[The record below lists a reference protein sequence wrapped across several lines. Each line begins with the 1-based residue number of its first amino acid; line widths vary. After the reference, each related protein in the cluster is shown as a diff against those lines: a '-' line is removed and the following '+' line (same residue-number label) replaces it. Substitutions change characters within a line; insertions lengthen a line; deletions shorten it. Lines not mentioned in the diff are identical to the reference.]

1 MPFTFLAHQAAI
13 APLKLMRPAWFSGTA
28 LAVGSM
34 APDFVYFLRGDTIG
48 HFGHTPL
55 GLVVFCLP
63 LSIALT
69 WLVQR
74 VLVAP
79 VTRHLPDCGP
89 FHLRDLVII
98 DDKERQGAR
107 RWWLLVSTSALV
119 GALSHV
125 AWDSFT
131 HNNAWGVE
139 RLPILRTAV
148 NVPWFGRQPV
158 WHVLQ
163 HGGSVVGAAIT
174 VTVLYVIGSRHLL
187 RTWSSVEPPPVAPA
201 TFASHLRLWL
211 PFAVGVLAGLM
222 WAAVAPPGGEH
233 ELRRTV
239 ITAFLRATSLG
250 FGGLVVGAILVR
262 ITSWRSTARATP
274 GA

>member
-13 APLKLMRPAWFSGTA
+13 APLKLMRPTWFSGTA

-34 APDFVYFLRGDTIG
+34 SPDFVYFLRGQAVG

-55 GLVVFCLP
+55 GLLVFCLP

-89 FHLRDLVII
+89 FHLRDLTLI
-98 DDKERQGAR
+98 DDKERLGAR
-107 RWWLLVSTSALV
+107 RWWLLVSTSALI
-119 GALSHV
+119 GAATHV

-131 HNNAWGVE
+131 HNQAWGVQ
-139 RLPILRTAV
+139 RLPILSSAV
-148 NVPWFGRQPV
+148 DVPWFGRQPV

-163 HGGSVVGAAIT
+163 HGGTVVGAAIT
-174 VTVLYVIGSRHLL
+174 TAALYLIGSRRLL
-187 RTWSSVEPPPVAPA
+187 RTWAAVEPPPVAPA

-211 PFAVGVLAGLM
+211 PCIAGAVAGLA

-233 ELRRTV
+233 ELRRTS

-250 FGGLVVGAILVR
+250 FTGLIAGAILVR
-262 ITSWRSTARATP
+262 ITSGRSTARA